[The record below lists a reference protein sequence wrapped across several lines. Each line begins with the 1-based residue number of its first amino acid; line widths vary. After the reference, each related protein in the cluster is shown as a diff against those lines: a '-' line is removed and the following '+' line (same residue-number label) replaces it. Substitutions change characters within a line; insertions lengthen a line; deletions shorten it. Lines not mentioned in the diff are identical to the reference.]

1 MSIAM
6 FRSLLQ
12 QPLER
17 YRLLRYRL
25 LRYRLLRYRL
35 LMVLLASQFVAESS
49 RQFVLLG
56 FHCLC

>member
-12 QPLER
+12 QPLE
-17 YRLLRYRL
+17 
-25 LRYRLLRYRL
+25 RYRLLRYRL

-56 FHCLC
+56 FHGLC

>member
-12 QPLER
+12 QPLE
-17 YRLLRYRL
+17 RYRL

-56 FHCLC
+56 FHGLC